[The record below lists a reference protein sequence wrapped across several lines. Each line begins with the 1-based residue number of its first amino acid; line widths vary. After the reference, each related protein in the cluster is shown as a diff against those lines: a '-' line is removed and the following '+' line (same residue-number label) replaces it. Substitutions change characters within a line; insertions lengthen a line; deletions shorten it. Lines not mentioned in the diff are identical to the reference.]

1 MTAPALPRRRRPG
14 PLRRA
19 APSPEPGNLAAD
31 LEALA
36 EVQGWAGRPA
46 FHAPDRTW
54 THGEVHRGAQSVAQL
69 MDRTGVGAGDTV
81 LVASSDRAELVLALL
96 GAARLGAVTVL
107 VNPLLTPADHEF
119 MVADTTPS
127 LVVCEAALAGR
138 FEPMAVTLSVD
149 RLSQLDPKTF
159 PAAAVGPDAPLYAQ
173 YTSGTT
179 GAPKA
184 ALHRHSDPAGYFAAM
199 GVGALELGSDDVI
212 YSISKAYFAYGLGNT
227 VFFPLLSG
235 CSAVLDPAKPTVER
249 AAAHAAHFGATVL
262 FAVPS
267 FYARL
272 AAAGDATAF
281 RSVRAAVSAGET
293 LQPALHDRVRAWLGR
308 ELLDG
313 LGSTEVGQTFISNTV
328 AASRAGSIGIVLPG
342 YEGEIRGDTG
352 APLPPGGVGSLW
364 IRGDTV
370 MLGYR
375 NRPEQTASVLVDGW
389 CRTGDRASVDGDGYY
404 FHHGRLDDLE
414 IVGGINVSPLEI
426 ESVLLEHPSVVELAV
441 AVVPDGNGVS
451 CLRAFAVMATNA
463 AWSKAL
469 EDEILA
475 PARQRLARFKVPRSV
490 TFVDSLPRT
499 ATGKLRRHVLRAGW
513 PPPA

>member
-1 MTAPALPRRRRPG
+1 MTAPALPRRPRPRPFRG
-14 PLRRA
+14 ADPF
-19 APSPEPGNLAAD
+19 PVSGNLAAN

-36 EVQGWAGRPA
+36 EVRGWAGRPA
-46 FHAPDRTW
+46 FHTPDRTW
-54 THGEVHRGAQSVAQL
+54 THGEVHRGAQSVAHL
-69 MDRTGVGAGDTV
+69 MDGAGIGAGDTV
-81 LVASSDRAELVLALL
+81 LLASSDRAELVLALL

-119 MVADTTPS
+119 MVADTAPS

-138 FEPMAVTLSVD
+138 FEPMAVTWSAD
-149 RLSQLDPKTF
+149 RLSDLDPRTF
-159 PAAAVGPDAPLYAQ
+159 PAAVVAPDAPLYAQ

-184 ALHRHSDPAGYFAAM
+184 AVHRHSDPAGYFAAM
-199 GVGALELGSDDVI
+199 GEGALGLGADDVV

-235 CSAVLDPAKPTVER
+235 CSSVLDPAKPTVER
-249 AAAHAAHFGATVL
+249 AATNTAQYGATVL

-272 AAAGDATAF
+272 AAAGDPAAF
-281 RSVRAAVSAGET
+281 GSIRAAVTAGET
-293 LQPALHDRVRAWLGR
+293 LQPVLHERVRAWLGR
-308 ELLDG
+308 ALLDG

-328 AASRAGSIGIVLPG
+328 VMFRAGSIGIVLPG
-342 YEGEIRGDTG
+342 YEAEIRSDTG
-352 APLPPGGVGSLW
+352 APMPPGGVGSLW
-364 IRGDTV
+364 VRGDTV

-389 CRTGDRASVDGDGYY
+389 CRTGDRASVDGDGFY

-426 ESVLLEHPSVVELAV
+426 ESVLLEHPSVVEIAV

-451 CLRAFAVMATNA
+451 CLRAFAVVATPA
-463 AWSKAL
+463 ARSAAL

-499 ATGKLRRHVLRAGW
+499 ASGKLRRYVLRAGW